1 MVGSVSADSLP
12 KLIGTLRY
20 SSTLTTNQLCQHE
33 FETSKVKIMVS
44 TRCGDYSTPEKNPP
58 RPVEC
63 SPASCRPGNEEDEA
77 QVDKAM
83 STAVD
88 YTISLTFDNEQ
99 LYYENDVAAGGE
111 QRHWRQ

>member
-58 RPVEC
+58 RPFEC
-63 SPASCRPGNEEDEA
+63 SPASRRPGNEEDEA
-77 QVDKAM
+77 QVDEAM

-88 YTISLTFDNEQ
+88 YAISLTFDNEQ